1 MTCEELTAL
10 FGGSPA
16 PEDPEAARAHAR
28 ELAERHDGDITRLIE
43 RVAAQIGLDAATH
56 EVDALLA
63 ELDTS
68 RWHLQ
73 ARREVL
79 INYIGFPFWDI
90 LTYSV
95 TSWRDLGEFDEI
107 RVDRISPEDA
117 RTVARGGHRLKGTQ
131 FMHFGAFFS
140 RAFRENDYL
149 LGRLQAIDRLI
160 DIVCDSAGREAL
172 AGVDVQAL
180 KRQAF
185 ELVLHREEPHLPHV
199 RSLVDE
205 LRAELCGA
213 AKHAS
218 GITTGPVGDTQE
230 R

>member
-1 MTCEELTAL
+1 L
-10 FGGSPA
+10 
-16 PEDPEAARAHAR
+16 
-28 ELAERHDGDITRLIE
+28 
-43 RVAAQIGLDAATH
+43 AAQIALDAATH
-56 EVDALLA
+56 EVDTLLA
-63 ELDTS
+63 KLDTA
-68 RWHLQ
+68 RWHPQ
-73 ARREVL
+73 ARHELL

-117 RTVARGGHRLKGTQ
+117 RTVARGGHPLKGTQ

-172 AGVDVQAL
+172 ADVDVNAL
-180 KRQAF
+180 KRRAF
-185 ELVLHREEPHLPHV
+185 EHVLQRAEAQLPHV
-199 RSLVDE
+199 RPLVDE
-205 LRAELCGA
+205 LRSELCGA
-213 AKHAS
+213 AEHDADVAMRAKPRA
-218 GITTGPVGDTQE
+218 
-230 R
+230 

>member
-1 MTCEELTAL
+1 MTCEELQAL
-10 FGGSPA
+10 LGASPA
-16 PEDPEAARAHAR
+16 PEDPNAVRDYARA
-28 ELAERHDGDITRLIE
+28 LAERHDDDITRLIE
-43 RVAAQIGLDAATH
+43 RLAAQIALDAATDEVDTLLAQLDTARWHPQARH
-56 EVDALLA
+56 EVL
-63 ELDTS
+63 
-68 RWHLQ
+68 
-73 ARREVL
+73 V
-79 INYIGFPFWDI
+79 NYIGFPFWDI

-172 AGVDVQAL
+172 VGVDVQAL

-185 ELVLHREEPHLPHV
+185 EHVLGREEAHLPHV
-199 RSLVDE
+199 RALVDA
-205 LRAELCGA
+205 LRSELCSA
-213 AKHAS
+213 A
-218 GITTGPVGDTQE
+218 